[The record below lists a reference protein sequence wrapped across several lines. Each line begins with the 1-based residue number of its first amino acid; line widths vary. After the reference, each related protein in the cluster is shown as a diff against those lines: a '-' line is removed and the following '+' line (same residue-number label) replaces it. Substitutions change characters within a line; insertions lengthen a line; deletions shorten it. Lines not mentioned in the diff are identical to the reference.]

1 MKLKMLTFF
10 NYIDKY
16 IYLLF
21 ICLISANLNAED
33 NKNAKNE
40 FVEPNAKE
48 KLMIERINYL
58 NSLRKFAGNL
68 FWEDFGKNDF
78 IGTIV
83 YFTDSNAYFI
93 NPEPSVLEKV
103 SKYKKLENEYDY
115 SVLKLVT
122 PYDQPTYIIETV
134 FETEDGNRKNI
145 NYMLPILFCSS
156 PEITAALQPEII
168 ATQEWATSAFH
179 ELYHQYQFKE
189 TAIYNYLNSFIKQN
203 RMFTKDSMQSIY
215 ENNWSYKDSL
225 IKENDLLLKAIN
237 ASSVAEEKKY
247 FTEFLK
253 TRNKRRTEFYKQK
266 KITIGPIE
274 EIWEKLEGTAL
285 YIDAVL
291 KENFSNLIENKYL
304 LENDKSFRKENIY
317 QNYKL
322 DTATDYTSIN
332 DAKHYFG
339 ATGINLVR
347 LLEKNNVDYK
357 TNFFKYASMPLSTQL
372 KYFYKIK

>member
-1 MKLKMLTFF
+1 MLTFF

-215 ENNWSYKDSL
+215 ENNWSYKDS
-225 IKENDLLLKAIN
+225 
-237 ASSVAEEKKY
+237 S
-247 FTEFLK
+247 
-253 TRNKRRTEFYKQK
+253 NKRK
-266 KITIGPIE
+266 
-274 EIWEKLEGTAL
+274 
-285 YIDAVL
+285 
-291 KENFSNLIENKYL
+291 
-304 LENDKSFRKENIY
+304 
-317 QNYKL
+317 
-322 DTATDYTSIN
+322 
-332 DAKHYFG
+332 
-339 ATGINLVR
+339 
-347 LLEKNNVDYK
+347 
-357 TNFFKYASMPLSTQL
+357 
-372 KYFYKIK
+372 